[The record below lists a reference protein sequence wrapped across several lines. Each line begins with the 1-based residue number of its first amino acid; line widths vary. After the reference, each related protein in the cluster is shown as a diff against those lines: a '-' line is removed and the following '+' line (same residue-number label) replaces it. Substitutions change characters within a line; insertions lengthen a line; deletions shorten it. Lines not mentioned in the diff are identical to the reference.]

1 MVEKLKDVVIA
12 KFGGTSNANAEQIQ
26 KVLGILKNYSK
37 AKTVVLSAPGKET
50 SDDVKVTDLLIQ
62 IADKAC
68 AGEPWDY
75 VWEDVAKRFHNI
87 IDELGL
93 PDGLKSFVDRTK
105 KQIAKT
111 PYRDFILSRGEFL
124 QAYIFYFFLEDV
136 GIDTKFVDAKKCIFF
151 TNSGELD
158 EKSISINIRRFKN
171 TDSFHI
177 VPGFYGLDFFNRIK
191 TFSRGG
197 SDLTGAIIASFAKA
211 SVYENWTDVDGFY
224 TADPRHVPNARPNKE
239 MTYEEVSILSY
250 AGSNVLHEDTMTI
263 LQEHNIVLHI
273 RNTNNPEAP
282 GTKIVPK
289 MQVRNKGLV
298 GVVGQEGFTVIN
310 ISKIGAQYQTGFGAG
325 ILDTLVE
332 FDISY
337 SYELPS
343 GRDNSKFAIKSELL
357 EKVDVFALQER
368 IKEVVNP
375 KTISI
380 VEEVGVI
387 NAIAYNPTDFT
398 DILLVLE
405 RNAIPVRTKSHDDDT
420 GQIIIT
426 LPEGYVNRAVCLIH
440 DRFFH

>member
-1 MVEKLKDVVIA
+1 MKENGNIVVA
-12 KFGGTSNANAEQIQ
+12 KFGGTSNANAEQVQ
-26 KVLGILKNYSK
+26 KILDILNRYSE
-37 AKTVVLSAPGKET
+37 AKTVVLSAPGKEK

-62 IADKAC
+62 IADLIE
-68 AGEPWDY
+68 AGEPWGH
-75 VWEDVAKRFHNI
+75 VWGVVEQRFLGIIDGLEISGGLKRFLARVKKSI
-87 IDELGL
+87 INN
-93 PDGLKSFVDRTK
+93 
-105 KQIAKT
+105 
-111 PYRDFILSRGEFL
+111 PYSDFILSRGEFL
-124 QAYIFYFFLEDV
+124 QAYIFNFFLKSA
-136 GIDTKFVDAKKCIFF
+136 GIPSHFVDAKNCIFF
-151 TNSGELD
+151 DSSGELD
-158 EKSISINIRRFKN
+158 ERSISINTSRFKKG
-171 TDSFHI
+171 DAFCI
-177 VPGFYGLDFFNRIK
+177 VPGFYGLDYFNRIK

-211 SVYENWTDVDGFY
+211 SVYENWTDVDGFN
-224 TADPRHVPNARPNKE
+224 TADPRRVPNARPNKE

-250 AGSNVLHEDTMTI
+250 AGSNVLHENTMTI
-263 LQEHNIVLHI
+263 LQEYNIVLHI
-273 RNTNNPEAP
+273 RNTNNPEAL

-289 MQVRNKGLV
+289 MEVRNKGLV
-298 GVVGQEGFTVIN
+298 GIVGQEGFTVIN
-310 ISKIGAQYQTGFGAG
+310 ISKIGAQHQKGFGAG

-357 EKVDVFALQER
+357 KDVDMVALQDK
-368 IKEVVNP
+368 IKEVINP

-380 VEEVGVI
+380 TEEVGVI

-440 DRFFH
+440 DRFYH